1 MTLERFSLNVATTK
15 YWPLAEAV
23 AGCVA
28 AGVANI
34 GLWREETIAYG
45 LDRAAALVRD
55 AGLRVTSLCRGGVFT
70 ADGWLDDNR
79 RAIEEAAVL
88 GAPGLVL
95 GSCGPP
101 GRHPGLRR
109 PPGTGPRPGRNPVP
123 P

>member
-15 YWPLAEAV
+15 YWPLADAV

-70 ADGWLDDNR
+70 PDGWPPANPPPPR
-79 RAIEEAAVL
+79 GGGGL
-88 GAPGLVL
+88 GAAGPGP
-95 GSCGPP
+95 GRCGPRARTP
-101 GRHPGLRR
+101 A
-109 PPGTGPRPGRNPVP
+109 
-123 P
+123 

>member
-15 YWPLAEAV
+15 YWPLADAV

-55 AGLRVTSLCRGGVFT
+55 AGLRVTSLCRGGVFPPG
-70 ADGWLDDNR
+70 GWLHDNPPP
-79 RAIEEAAVL
+79 L
-88 GAPGLVL
+88 GGAGGP
-95 GSCGPP
+95 GPP
-101 GRHPGLRR
+101 GPGPLRGGPPAP
-109 PPGTGPRPGRNPVP
+109 PPGSAPA
-123 P
+123 